1 MLLERVEIVG
11 FRGINRLSLMLE
23 QNNVLIGENAWGK
36 SSLLDALT
44 LLLSPEFDL
53 YHFVRDDFWF
63 PPGDIQG
70 REHHLHII
78 LTFRETEPGRHRVR
92 RFRPLQRCWV
102 PCDDGYHRVFYRLE
116 GELAEDDSVMT
127 LRSFIDGEGE
137 ALVLEEIDE
146 LARHLVRLMPVLRL
160 RDARFMRRIHNGTV
174 PHSPQIEITAR
185 QLDFLSRELVSHPQN
200 LSDGQIRQGLS
211 AMVQLLEHYFAE
223 QSSAQ
228 TRHRLMRRRS
238 HDEQRSWRYLDI
250 INRMIDK
257 PGGRSHRVILLGL
270 FATLLQAKGTVRLDR
285 DARPLLLIEDPE
297 TRLHP
302 IMLSVAWHLLNLLPL
317 QRVTTTNSGELLSL
331 TPVEQVC
338 RLVRESTRVSAWRL
352 GPGGMNAEES
362 RRIAFHIRFNRA
374 SSLFARCWLLV
385 EGETETWVINE
396 LARQCGHHF
405 DAEGVKVIE
414 FAQSGLKPL
423 IKFARRMGIQWHVLV
438 DGDGEDSALLKRALA
453 GMIDLMPASMAL
465 LAPNVNSYRR
475 FQPGMYVPTQA
486 SWGHNNR
493 TVALRIPCGERQNH
507 RVEYRVA
514 GADANP
520 YLVMAAIFAGILHGL
535 DNPQLPLQEEVEGNG
550 LEQEGLPF
558 PIRQSDALWEFMQND
573 HLRERLGERFC
584 HVFHACKHDELL
596 QFERLITETEI
607 EWMLKNA

>member
-116 GELAEDDSVMT
+116 GELAEDGSVMT

-438 DGDGEDSALLKRALA
+438 DGDEAGKKYAATVRGLLNNDRELERDHLTSLPALDMEHFMYRQGFDDVYHRVAQIPDNVPMNMRRVITKAIHRSSKPDLAIEVAMEAGRRGVDAVPTLLKKMFSRVLWLARGRA
-453 GMIDLMPASMAL
+453 D
-465 LAPNVNSYRR
+465 
-475 FQPGMYVPTQA
+475 
-486 SWGHNNR
+486 
-493 TVALRIPCGERQNH
+493 
-507 RVEYRVA
+507 
-514 GADANP
+514 
-520 YLVMAAIFAGILHGL
+520 
-535 DNPQLPLQEEVEGNG
+535 
-550 LEQEGLPF
+550 
-558 PIRQSDALWEFMQND
+558 
-573 HLRERLGERFC
+573 
-584 HVFHACKHDELL
+584 
-596 QFERLITETEI
+596 
-607 EWMLKNA
+607 

>member
-116 GELAEDDSVMT
+116 GELADDDSVMT

-137 ALVLEEIDE
+137 ALAVEDIDD

-200 LSDGQIRQGLS
+200 LSDGQIREGLS

-223 QSSAQ
+223 QGSAQ

-270 FATLLQAKGTVRLDR
+270 FSTLLQAKGTVRLDR

-338 RLVRESTRVSAWRL
+338 RLVRESSRVSAWRL
-352 GPGGMNAEES
+352 GPGGMNAEDS

-438 DGDGEDSALLKRALA
+438 DGDEAGKKYAATVLGLLNNDRELERDHLTSLPAMDMEHFMYRQGFDDVYHRVAQIPDNVPMNMRRVITKAIHRSSKPDLAIEVAMEAGRRGVDAVPTLLKKMFSRVLWLARGRA
-453 GMIDLMPASMAL
+453 D
-465 LAPNVNSYRR
+465 
-475 FQPGMYVPTQA
+475 
-486 SWGHNNR
+486 
-493 TVALRIPCGERQNH
+493 
-507 RVEYRVA
+507 
-514 GADANP
+514 
-520 YLVMAAIFAGILHGL
+520 
-535 DNPQLPLQEEVEGNG
+535 
-550 LEQEGLPF
+550 
-558 PIRQSDALWEFMQND
+558 
-573 HLRERLGERFC
+573 
-584 HVFHACKHDELL
+584 
-596 QFERLITETEI
+596 
-607 EWMLKNA
+607 

>member
-1 MLLERVEIVG
+1 MHLERVEIVG

-78 LTFRETEPGRHRVR
+78 LTFRENEPGRHRVR
-92 RFRPLQRCWV
+92 RFRPLSDCWV
-102 PCDDGYHRVFYRLE
+102 PCDDGYQRIFYRLE
-116 GELAEDDSVMT
+116 GELADDGSVMT
-127 LRSFIDGEGE
+127 LRSFINCQGE
-137 ALVLEEIDE
+137 ALEMQDIDN

-185 QLDFLSRELVSHPQN
+185 QLDFLSRELVNHPQN
-200 LSDGQIRQGLS
+200 LTDGQIREGLS

-228 TRHRLMRRRS
+228 SRNRLMRRRS

-270 FATLLQAKGTVRLDR
+270 FSTLLQAKGTVRLDR

-338 RLVRESTRVSAWRL
+338 RLVRESSRVSAWRL
-352 GPGGMNAEES
+352 GPGGMNAEDS

-423 IKFARRMGIQWHVLV
+423 IKFARRMGIEWHVLV
-438 DGDGEDSALLKRALA
+438 DGDEAGKKYAATVRGLLNNDNELERVHLTMLPAMDIEHFMYRQGFDDVYHRVAQIPENMPMNMRRVITKAIHRSSKPDLAIEVAMEAGRRGVDAVPTLLKKMFSRVLWLARGRA
-453 GMIDLMPASMAL
+453 D
-465 LAPNVNSYRR
+465 
-475 FQPGMYVPTQA
+475 
-486 SWGHNNR
+486 
-493 TVALRIPCGERQNH
+493 
-507 RVEYRVA
+507 
-514 GADANP
+514 
-520 YLVMAAIFAGILHGL
+520 
-535 DNPQLPLQEEVEGNG
+535 
-550 LEQEGLPF
+550 
-558 PIRQSDALWEFMQND
+558 
-573 HLRERLGERFC
+573 
-584 HVFHACKHDELL
+584 
-596 QFERLITETEI
+596 
-607 EWMLKNA
+607 

>member
-362 RRIAFHIRFNRA
+362 RHIAFHIRFNRA

-438 DGDGEDSALLKRALA
+438 DGDEAGKKYAATVRGLLNNDRELERDHLTSLPALDMEHFMYRQGFDDVYHRVAQIPDNVPMNMRRVITKAIHRSSKPDLAIEVAMEAGRRGVDAVPTLLKKMFSRVLWLARGRA
-453 GMIDLMPASMAL
+453 D
-465 LAPNVNSYRR
+465 
-475 FQPGMYVPTQA
+475 
-486 SWGHNNR
+486 
-493 TVALRIPCGERQNH
+493 
-507 RVEYRVA
+507 
-514 GADANP
+514 
-520 YLVMAAIFAGILHGL
+520 
-535 DNPQLPLQEEVEGNG
+535 
-550 LEQEGLPF
+550 
-558 PIRQSDALWEFMQND
+558 
-573 HLRERLGERFC
+573 
-584 HVFHACKHDELL
+584 
-596 QFERLITETEI
+596 
-607 EWMLKNA
+607 

>member
-438 DGDGEDSALLKRALA
+438 DGDEAGKKYAATLRGLLNNDRELERDHLTSLPALDMEHFMYRQGFDDVYHRVAQIPDNVPMNMRRVITKAIHRSSKPALAIEVAMEAGRRGVDAVPTLLKKMFSRVLWLARGRA
-453 GMIDLMPASMAL
+453 D
-465 LAPNVNSYRR
+465 
-475 FQPGMYVPTQA
+475 
-486 SWGHNNR
+486 
-493 TVALRIPCGERQNH
+493 
-507 RVEYRVA
+507 
-514 GADANP
+514 
-520 YLVMAAIFAGILHGL
+520 
-535 DNPQLPLQEEVEGNG
+535 
-550 LEQEGLPF
+550 
-558 PIRQSDALWEFMQND
+558 
-573 HLRERLGERFC
+573 
-584 HVFHACKHDELL
+584 
-596 QFERLITETEI
+596 
-607 EWMLKNA
+607 

>member
-63 PPGDIQG
+63 PTGDIQG

-438 DGDGEDSALLKRALA
+438 DGDEAGKKYAATVRGLLNNDRELERDHLTSLPALDMEHFMYRQGFDDVYHRVAQIPDNVPMNMRRVITKAIHRSSKPDLAIEVAMEAGRRGVDAVPTLLKKMFSRVLWLARGRA
-453 GMIDLMPASMAL
+453 D
-465 LAPNVNSYRR
+465 
-475 FQPGMYVPTQA
+475 
-486 SWGHNNR
+486 
-493 TVALRIPCGERQNH
+493 
-507 RVEYRVA
+507 
-514 GADANP
+514 
-520 YLVMAAIFAGILHGL
+520 
-535 DNPQLPLQEEVEGNG
+535 
-550 LEQEGLPF
+550 
-558 PIRQSDALWEFMQND
+558 
-573 HLRERLGERFC
+573 
-584 HVFHACKHDELL
+584 
-596 QFERLITETEI
+596 
-607 EWMLKNA
+607 

>member
-338 RLVRESTRVSAWRL
+338 RLVRESSRVSAWRL

-438 DGDGEDSALLKRALA
+438 DGDEAGKKYAATVRGLLNNDRELERDHLTALPALDMEHFMYRQGFDDVYHRVAQIPDNVPMNMRRVITKAIHRSSKPDLAIEVAMEAGRRGVDAVPTLLKKMFSRVLWLARGRA
-453 GMIDLMPASMAL
+453 D
-465 LAPNVNSYRR
+465 
-475 FQPGMYVPTQA
+475 
-486 SWGHNNR
+486 
-493 TVALRIPCGERQNH
+493 
-507 RVEYRVA
+507 
-514 GADANP
+514 
-520 YLVMAAIFAGILHGL
+520 
-535 DNPQLPLQEEVEGNG
+535 
-550 LEQEGLPF
+550 
-558 PIRQSDALWEFMQND
+558 
-573 HLRERLGERFC
+573 
-584 HVFHACKHDELL
+584 
-596 QFERLITETEI
+596 
-607 EWMLKNA
+607 

>member
-146 LARHLVRLMPVLRL
+146 LARHLVRLMPVLLL

-438 DGDGEDSALLKRALA
+438 DGDEAGKKYAATVRGLLNNDRELERDHLTSLPALDMEHFMYRQGFDDVYHRVAQIPDNVPMNMRRVITKAIHRSSKPDLAIEVAMEAGRRGVDAVPTLLKKMFSRVLWLARGRA
-453 GMIDLMPASMAL
+453 D
-465 LAPNVNSYRR
+465 
-475 FQPGMYVPTQA
+475 
-486 SWGHNNR
+486 
-493 TVALRIPCGERQNH
+493 
-507 RVEYRVA
+507 
-514 GADANP
+514 
-520 YLVMAAIFAGILHGL
+520 
-535 DNPQLPLQEEVEGNG
+535 
-550 LEQEGLPF
+550 
-558 PIRQSDALWEFMQND
+558 
-573 HLRERLGERFC
+573 
-584 HVFHACKHDELL
+584 
-596 QFERLITETEI
+596 
-607 EWMLKNA
+607 

>member
-438 DGDGEDSALLKRALA
+438 DGDEAGKKYAATVRGLLNNDRELERDHLTSLPALDMEHFMYRQGFDDVYHRVAQIPDNVPMNMRRVITKAIHRSSKPDLAIEVAMEDGRRGVDAVPTLLKKMFSRVLWLARGRA
-453 GMIDLMPASMAL
+453 D
-465 LAPNVNSYRR
+465 
-475 FQPGMYVPTQA
+475 
-486 SWGHNNR
+486 
-493 TVALRIPCGERQNH
+493 
-507 RVEYRVA
+507 
-514 GADANP
+514 
-520 YLVMAAIFAGILHGL
+520 
-535 DNPQLPLQEEVEGNG
+535 
-550 LEQEGLPF
+550 
-558 PIRQSDALWEFMQND
+558 
-573 HLRERLGERFC
+573 
-584 HVFHACKHDELL
+584 
-596 QFERLITETEI
+596 
-607 EWMLKNA
+607 

>member
-137 ALVLEEIDE
+137 ALVLEDIDE

-438 DGDGEDSALLKRALA
+438 DGDEAGKKYAATVRGLLNNDRELERDHLTSLPALDMEHFMYRQGFDDVYHRVAQIPDNVPMNMRRVITKAIHRSSKPDLAIEVAMEAGRRGVDAVPTLLKKMFSRVLWLARGRA
-453 GMIDLMPASMAL
+453 D
-465 LAPNVNSYRR
+465 
-475 FQPGMYVPTQA
+475 
-486 SWGHNNR
+486 
-493 TVALRIPCGERQNH
+493 
-507 RVEYRVA
+507 
-514 GADANP
+514 
-520 YLVMAAIFAGILHGL
+520 
-535 DNPQLPLQEEVEGNG
+535 
-550 LEQEGLPF
+550 
-558 PIRQSDALWEFMQND
+558 
-573 HLRERLGERFC
+573 
-584 HVFHACKHDELL
+584 
-596 QFERLITETEI
+596 
-607 EWMLKNA
+607 

>member
-78 LTFRETEPGRHRVR
+78 LTFRESEPGRHRVR

-116 GELAEDDSVMT
+116 GELADDDSVMT

-137 ALVLEEIDE
+137 ALAVEDIDD

-200 LSDGQIRQGLS
+200 LSDGQIREGLS

-270 FATLLQAKGTVRLDR
+270 FSTLLQAKGTVRLDR

-338 RLVRESTRVSAWRL
+338 RLVRESARVSAWRL
-352 GPGGMNAEES
+352 GPGGMNAEDS

-438 DGDGEDSALLKRALA
+438 DGDEAGKKYAATVLGLLNNDRELERDHLTSLPAMDMEHFMYRQGFDDVYHRVAQIPDNVPMNMRRVITKAIHRSSKPDLAIEVAMEAGRRGVDAVPTLLKKMFSRVLWLARGRA
-453 GMIDLMPASMAL
+453 D
-465 LAPNVNSYRR
+465 
-475 FQPGMYVPTQA
+475 
-486 SWGHNNR
+486 
-493 TVALRIPCGERQNH
+493 
-507 RVEYRVA
+507 
-514 GADANP
+514 
-520 YLVMAAIFAGILHGL
+520 
-535 DNPQLPLQEEVEGNG
+535 
-550 LEQEGLPF
+550 
-558 PIRQSDALWEFMQND
+558 
-573 HLRERLGERFC
+573 
-584 HVFHACKHDELL
+584 
-596 QFERLITETEI
+596 
-607 EWMLKNA
+607 

>member
-317 QRVTTTNSGELLSL
+317 QRVATTNSGELLSL

-438 DGDGEDSALLKRALA
+438 DGDEAGKKYAATVRGLLNNDRELERDHLTSLPALDMEHFMYRQGFDDVYHRVAQIPDNVPMNMRRVITKAIHRSSKPDLAIEVAMEAGRRGVDAVPTLLKKMFSRVLWLARGRA
-453 GMIDLMPASMAL
+453 D
-465 LAPNVNSYRR
+465 
-475 FQPGMYVPTQA
+475 
-486 SWGHNNR
+486 
-493 TVALRIPCGERQNH
+493 
-507 RVEYRVA
+507 
-514 GADANP
+514 
-520 YLVMAAIFAGILHGL
+520 
-535 DNPQLPLQEEVEGNG
+535 
-550 LEQEGLPF
+550 
-558 PIRQSDALWEFMQND
+558 
-573 HLRERLGERFC
+573 
-584 HVFHACKHDELL
+584 
-596 QFERLITETEI
+596 
-607 EWMLKNA
+607 

>member
-1 MLLERVEIVG
+1 MHLERVEIVG

-53 YHFVRDDFWF
+53 YHFVREDFWF

-78 LTFRETEPGRHRVR
+78 LTFRENEPGRHRVR
-92 RFRPLQRCWV
+92 RYRPLSNCWV
-102 PCDDGYHRVFYRLE
+102 PCDDGYQRVFYRLE
-116 GELAEDDSVMT
+116 GELADDDSVMT
-127 LRSFIDGEGE
+127 LRSFINGEGE
-137 ALVLEEIDE
+137 ALELDDIDE

-185 QLDFLSRELVSHPQN
+185 QLDFLSRELVHHPQN
-200 LSDGQIRQGLS
+200 LTDAQIRQGLS

-228 TRHRLMRRRS
+228 SRHRLMRRHS

-270 FATLLQAKGTVRLDR
+270 FSTLLQAKGTVRLDR

-331 TPVEQVC
+331 TPVEHVC
-338 RLVRESTRVSAWRL
+338 RLVRESSRVSAWRL
-352 GPGGMNAEES
+352 GPGGMNAEDS

-423 IKFARRMGIQWHVLV
+423 IKFARRMGIEWHVLV
-438 DGDGEDSALLKRALA
+438 DGDEAGKKYAATVRGLLNDDKMLERDHLTALPAMDMEHFMYRQGFDDVYHRVAQLPINIPMNMRRVITKAIHRSSKPDLAIEVAMEAGRRGVDAIPALLKKMFSRVLWLARGRA
-453 GMIDLMPASMAL
+453 D
-465 LAPNVNSYRR
+465 
-475 FQPGMYVPTQA
+475 
-486 SWGHNNR
+486 
-493 TVALRIPCGERQNH
+493 
-507 RVEYRVA
+507 
-514 GADANP
+514 
-520 YLVMAAIFAGILHGL
+520 
-535 DNPQLPLQEEVEGNG
+535 
-550 LEQEGLPF
+550 
-558 PIRQSDALWEFMQND
+558 
-573 HLRERLGERFC
+573 
-584 HVFHACKHDELL
+584 
-596 QFERLITETEI
+596 
-607 EWMLKNA
+607 

>member
-146 LARHLVRLMPVLRL
+146 LARHLLRLMPVLRL

-174 PHSPQIEITAR
+174 PHSPQIELTAR

-438 DGDGEDSALLKRALA
+438 DGDEAGKKYAATVRGLLNNDRELELDHLTSLPALDMEHLMYRQRVDDVYHRVAQIPDNVPMNMRRVITKAIHRSSKPDLAIEVAMEAGRRGVDAVPTLLKKMFSRVLWLARGRA
-453 GMIDLMPASMAL
+453 D
-465 LAPNVNSYRR
+465 
-475 FQPGMYVPTQA
+475 
-486 SWGHNNR
+486 
-493 TVALRIPCGERQNH
+493 
-507 RVEYRVA
+507 
-514 GADANP
+514 
-520 YLVMAAIFAGILHGL
+520 
-535 DNPQLPLQEEVEGNG
+535 
-550 LEQEGLPF
+550 
-558 PIRQSDALWEFMQND
+558 
-573 HLRERLGERFC
+573 
-584 HVFHACKHDELL
+584 
-596 QFERLITETEI
+596 
-607 EWMLKNA
+607 

>member
-223 QSSAQ
+223 QSSAM

-438 DGDGEDSALLKRALA
+438 DGDEAGKKYAATVRGLLNNDRELERDHLTSLPALDMEHFMYRQGFDDVYHRVAQIPDNVPMNMRRVITKAIHRSSKPDLAIEVAMEAGRRGVDAVPTLLKKMFSRVLWLARGRA
-453 GMIDLMPASMAL
+453 D
-465 LAPNVNSYRR
+465 
-475 FQPGMYVPTQA
+475 
-486 SWGHNNR
+486 
-493 TVALRIPCGERQNH
+493 
-507 RVEYRVA
+507 
-514 GADANP
+514 
-520 YLVMAAIFAGILHGL
+520 
-535 DNPQLPLQEEVEGNG
+535 
-550 LEQEGLPF
+550 
-558 PIRQSDALWEFMQND
+558 
-573 HLRERLGERFC
+573 
-584 HVFHACKHDELL
+584 
-596 QFERLITETEI
+596 
-607 EWMLKNA
+607 

>member
-423 IKFARRMGIQWHVLV
+423 IKFARRMGIQWHMLV
-438 DGDGEDSALLKRALA
+438 DGDEAGKKYAATVRGLLNNDRELERDHLTSLPALDMEHFMYRQGFDDVYHRVAQIPDNVPMNMRRVITKAIHRSSKPDLAIEVAMEAGRRGVDAVPTLLKKMFSRVLWLARGRA
-453 GMIDLMPASMAL
+453 D
-465 LAPNVNSYRR
+465 
-475 FQPGMYVPTQA
+475 
-486 SWGHNNR
+486 
-493 TVALRIPCGERQNH
+493 
-507 RVEYRVA
+507 
-514 GADANP
+514 
-520 YLVMAAIFAGILHGL
+520 
-535 DNPQLPLQEEVEGNG
+535 
-550 LEQEGLPF
+550 
-558 PIRQSDALWEFMQND
+558 
-573 HLRERLGERFC
+573 
-584 HVFHACKHDELL
+584 
-596 QFERLITETEI
+596 
-607 EWMLKNA
+607 

>member
-63 PPGDIQG
+63 PAGDIQG
-70 REHHLHII
+70 CEHHLHII

-116 GELAEDDSVMT
+116 GELADDDSVMT

-137 ALVLEEIDE
+137 ALALEDIDE

-200 LSDGQIRQGLS
+200 LSDGQIREGLS

-338 RLVRESTRVSAWRL
+338 RLVRESARVSAWRL

-438 DGDGEDSALLKRALA
+438 DGDEAGKKYAATVRGLLNNDRELERDHLTTLPALDMEHFMYRQGFDDVYHRVAQIPDNVPMNMRRVITKAIHRSSKPDLAIEVAMEAGRRGVDAVPTLLKKMFSRVLWLARGRA
-453 GMIDLMPASMAL
+453 D
-465 LAPNVNSYRR
+465 
-475 FQPGMYVPTQA
+475 
-486 SWGHNNR
+486 
-493 TVALRIPCGERQNH
+493 
-507 RVEYRVA
+507 
-514 GADANP
+514 
-520 YLVMAAIFAGILHGL
+520 
-535 DNPQLPLQEEVEGNG
+535 
-550 LEQEGLPF
+550 
-558 PIRQSDALWEFMQND
+558 
-573 HLRERLGERFC
+573 
-584 HVFHACKHDELL
+584 
-596 QFERLITETEI
+596 
-607 EWMLKNA
+607 

>member
-137 ALVLEEIDE
+137 ALAVEDIDD

-270 FATLLQAKGTVRLDR
+270 FSTLLQAKGTVRLDR

-338 RLVRESTRVSAWRL
+338 RLVRESSRVSAWRL
-352 GPGGMNAEES
+352 GPGGMNAEDS

-438 DGDGEDSALLKRALA
+438 DGDEAGKKYAATVLGLLNNDRELERDHLTSLPAMDMEHFMYRQGFDDVYHRVAQIPDNVPMNMRRVITKAIHRSSKPDLAIEVAMEAGRRGVDAVPTLLKKMFSRVLWLARGRA
-453 GMIDLMPASMAL
+453 D
-465 LAPNVNSYRR
+465 
-475 FQPGMYVPTQA
+475 
-486 SWGHNNR
+486 
-493 TVALRIPCGERQNH
+493 
-507 RVEYRVA
+507 
-514 GADANP
+514 
-520 YLVMAAIFAGILHGL
+520 
-535 DNPQLPLQEEVEGNG
+535 
-550 LEQEGLPF
+550 
-558 PIRQSDALWEFMQND
+558 
-573 HLRERLGERFC
+573 
-584 HVFHACKHDELL
+584 
-596 QFERLITETEI
+596 
-607 EWMLKNA
+607 

>member
-63 PPGDIQG
+63 PAGDIQG

-116 GELAEDDSVMT
+116 GELADDDSVMT

-137 ALVLEEIDE
+137 ALALEDIDE

-338 RLVRESTRVSAWRL
+338 RLVRESSRVSAWRL

-438 DGDGEDSALLKRALA
+438 DGDEAGKKYAATVRGLLNNDRELERDHLTALPALDMEHFMYRQGFDDVYHRVAQIPDNVPMYMRRVITKAIHRSSKPDLAIEVAMEAGRRGVDAVPTLLKKMFSRVLWLARGRA
-453 GMIDLMPASMAL
+453 D
-465 LAPNVNSYRR
+465 
-475 FQPGMYVPTQA
+475 
-486 SWGHNNR
+486 
-493 TVALRIPCGERQNH
+493 
-507 RVEYRVA
+507 
-514 GADANP
+514 
-520 YLVMAAIFAGILHGL
+520 
-535 DNPQLPLQEEVEGNG
+535 
-550 LEQEGLPF
+550 
-558 PIRQSDALWEFMQND
+558 
-573 HLRERLGERFC
+573 
-584 HVFHACKHDELL
+584 
-596 QFERLITETEI
+596 
-607 EWMLKNA
+607 

>member
-185 QLDFLSRELVSHPQN
+185 QLDFLSRELVSYPQN

-438 DGDGEDSALLKRALA
+438 DGDEAGKKYAATVRGLLNNDRELERDHLTSLPALDMEHFMYRQGFDDVYHRVAQIPDNVPMNMRRVITKAIHRSSKPDLAIEVAMEAGRRGVDAVPTLLKKMFSRVLWLARGRA
-453 GMIDLMPASMAL
+453 D
-465 LAPNVNSYRR
+465 
-475 FQPGMYVPTQA
+475 
-486 SWGHNNR
+486 
-493 TVALRIPCGERQNH
+493 
-507 RVEYRVA
+507 
-514 GADANP
+514 
-520 YLVMAAIFAGILHGL
+520 
-535 DNPQLPLQEEVEGNG
+535 
-550 LEQEGLPF
+550 
-558 PIRQSDALWEFMQND
+558 
-573 HLRERLGERFC
+573 
-584 HVFHACKHDELL
+584 
-596 QFERLITETEI
+596 
-607 EWMLKNA
+607 

>member
-438 DGDGEDSALLKRALA
+438 DGDEAGKKYAATVRGLLNNDRELERDHLTSLPALDMEHFMYRQGFDDVYHRVAQIPDNVTMNMRRVITKAIHRSSKPDLAIEVAMEAGRRGVDAVPTLLKKMFSRVLWLARGRA
-453 GMIDLMPASMAL
+453 D
-465 LAPNVNSYRR
+465 
-475 FQPGMYVPTQA
+475 
-486 SWGHNNR
+486 
-493 TVALRIPCGERQNH
+493 
-507 RVEYRVA
+507 
-514 GADANP
+514 
-520 YLVMAAIFAGILHGL
+520 
-535 DNPQLPLQEEVEGNG
+535 
-550 LEQEGLPF
+550 
-558 PIRQSDALWEFMQND
+558 
-573 HLRERLGERFC
+573 
-584 HVFHACKHDELL
+584 
-596 QFERLITETEI
+596 
-607 EWMLKNA
+607 

>member
-1 MLLERVEIVG
+1 MHLERVEIVG

-53 YHFVRDDFWF
+53 YHFVREDFWF

-78 LTFRETEPGRHRVR
+78 LTFRENEPGRHRVR
-92 RFRPLQRCWV
+92 RYRPLSSCWV
-102 PCDDGYHRVFYRLE
+102 PCDDGYQRVFYRLE
-116 GELAEDDSVMT
+116 GELADDDSVMT
-127 LRSFIDGEGE
+127 LRSFIDGEGK
-137 ALVLEEIDE
+137 ALELDDIDE

-185 QLDFLSRELVSHPQN
+185 QLDFLSRELVHHPQN
-200 LSDGQIRQGLS
+200 LTDGQIRQGLS

-228 TRHRLMRRRS
+228 SRHRLMRRHS

-270 FATLLQAKGTVRLDR
+270 FSTLLQAKGTVRLDR

-331 TPVEQVC
+331 TPVEHVC
-338 RLVRESTRVSAWRL
+338 RLVRESSRVSAWRL
-352 GPGGMNAEES
+352 GTGGMNAEDS

-423 IKFARRMGIQWHVLV
+423 IKFARRMGIEWHVLV
-438 DGDGEDSALLKRALA
+438 DGDEAGKKYAATVRSLLNDDKMLERDHLTALPAMDMEHFMYRQGFDDVYHRVAQLPMNIPMNMRRVITKAIHRSSKPDLAIEVAMEAGRRGVDAIPALLKKMFSRVLWLARGRA
-453 GMIDLMPASMAL
+453 D
-465 LAPNVNSYRR
+465 
-475 FQPGMYVPTQA
+475 
-486 SWGHNNR
+486 
-493 TVALRIPCGERQNH
+493 
-507 RVEYRVA
+507 
-514 GADANP
+514 
-520 YLVMAAIFAGILHGL
+520 
-535 DNPQLPLQEEVEGNG
+535 
-550 LEQEGLPF
+550 
-558 PIRQSDALWEFMQND
+558 
-573 HLRERLGERFC
+573 
-584 HVFHACKHDELL
+584 
-596 QFERLITETEI
+596 
-607 EWMLKNA
+607 

>member
-228 TRHRLMRRRS
+228 MRHRLMRRRS

-438 DGDGEDSALLKRALA
+438 DGDEAGKKYAATVRGLLNNDRELERDHLTSLPALDMEHFMYRQGFDDVYHRVAQIPDNVPMNMRRVITKAIHRSSKPDLAIEVAMEAGRRGVDAVPTLLKKMFSRVLWLARGRA
-453 GMIDLMPASMAL
+453 D
-465 LAPNVNSYRR
+465 
-475 FQPGMYVPTQA
+475 
-486 SWGHNNR
+486 
-493 TVALRIPCGERQNH
+493 
-507 RVEYRVA
+507 
-514 GADANP
+514 
-520 YLVMAAIFAGILHGL
+520 
-535 DNPQLPLQEEVEGNG
+535 
-550 LEQEGLPF
+550 
-558 PIRQSDALWEFMQND
+558 
-573 HLRERLGERFC
+573 
-584 HVFHACKHDELL
+584 
-596 QFERLITETEI
+596 
-607 EWMLKNA
+607 

>member
-78 LTFRETEPGRHRVR
+78 LTFRETEPGRHRVQ

-438 DGDGEDSALLKRALA
+438 DGDEAGKKYAATVRGLLNNDRELERDHLTSLPALDMEHFMYRQGFDDVYHRVAQIPDNVPMNMRRVITKAIHRSSKPDLAIEVAMEAGRRGVDAVPTLLKKMFSRVLWLARGRA
-453 GMIDLMPASMAL
+453 D
-465 LAPNVNSYRR
+465 
-475 FQPGMYVPTQA
+475 
-486 SWGHNNR
+486 
-493 TVALRIPCGERQNH
+493 
-507 RVEYRVA
+507 
-514 GADANP
+514 
-520 YLVMAAIFAGILHGL
+520 
-535 DNPQLPLQEEVEGNG
+535 
-550 LEQEGLPF
+550 
-558 PIRQSDALWEFMQND
+558 
-573 HLRERLGERFC
+573 
-584 HVFHACKHDELL
+584 
-596 QFERLITETEI
+596 
-607 EWMLKNA
+607 

>member
-1 MLLERVEIVG
+1 MILERVEIVG

-44 LLLSPEFDL
+44 LLLSPEPDL
-53 YHFVRDDFWF
+53 YHFVREDFWF
-63 PPGDIQG
+63 PPGDIRG

-78 LTFRETEPGRHRVR
+78 LTFRETEPGRRHAR
-92 RFRPLQRCWV
+92 RYRPLSDCWV
-102 PCDDGYHRVFYRLE
+102 PGDDGLHRIFYRLE
-116 GELAEDDSVMT
+116 GELADDDSVMT
-127 LRSFIDGEGE
+127 LRGFLDDQGHT
-137 ALVLEEIDE
+137 LPLEDIDE
-146 LARHLVRLMPVLRL
+146 QARHLVRLMPVLRL
-160 RDARFMRRIHNGTV
+160 RDARFMRRIRNGTV
-174 PHSPQIEITAR
+174 PEVPEVEVTAR
-185 QLDFLSRELVSHPQN
+185 QLDYLARELVTRPQN
-200 LSDGQIRQGLS
+200 LTDGQIRHGLA

-223 QSSAQ
+223 QSSSQA
-228 TRHRLMRRRS
+228 RHRLMRRHS

-270 FATLLQAKGTVRLDR
+270 FSTLLQAKGTIRLDR

-331 TPVEQVC
+331 TPMEHVC
-338 RLVRESTRVSAWRL
+338 RLVRESSRVAAWRL
-352 GPGGMNAEES
+352 GPGGMNPEDS
-362 RRIAFHIRFNRA
+362 RRIAFHIRANRP

-423 IKFARRMGIQWHVLV
+423 IKFARRMGIEWHVLV
-438 DGDGEDSALLKRALA
+438 DGDEAGKKYAATARSLLNNDSVSERDHLTALPALDMEHFMYRQGFA
-453 GMIDLMPASMAL
+453 G
-465 LAPNVNSYRR
+465 VY
-475 FQPGMYVPTQA
+475 
-486 SWGHNNR
+486 
-493 TVALRIPCGERQNH
+493 H
-507 RVEYRVA
+507 RVA
-514 GADANP
+514 
-520 YLVMAAIFAGILHGL
+520 
-535 DNPQLPLQEEVEGNG
+535 QLPENIPMNMRRVIIKAIHRSSKPDLAIEVAMEAARRGVEAVPPLLRNM
-550 LEQEGLPF
+550 F
-558 PIRQSDALWEFMQND
+558 SRVLWLARGRAD
-573 HLRERLGERFC
+573 
-584 HVFHACKHDELL
+584 
-596 QFERLITETEI
+596 
-607 EWMLKNA
+607 

>member
-116 GELAEDDSVMT
+116 GELADDDSVMT

-137 ALVLEEIDE
+137 ALAVEDIDD

-174 PHSPQIEITAR
+174 PYSPQIEITAR

-200 LSDGQIRQGLS
+200 LSDGQIREGLS

-270 FATLLQAKGTVRLDR
+270 FSTLLQAKGTVRLDR

-338 RLVRESTRVSAWRL
+338 RLVRESSRVSAWRL
-352 GPGGMNAEES
+352 GPGGMNAEDS

-438 DGDGEDSALLKRALA
+438 DGDEAGKKYAATVLGLLNNDRELERDHLTSLPAMDMEHFMYRQGFDDVYHRVAQIPDNVPMNMRRVITKAIHRSSKPDLA
-453 GMIDLMPASMAL
+453 IEVAMEAG
-465 LAPNVNSYRR
+465 RR
-475 FQPGMYVPTQA
+475 GVDAVPTLLNKMF
-486 SWGHNNR
+486 S
-493 TVALRIPCGERQNH
+493 
-507 RVEYRVA
+507 RVLWLAR
-514 GADANP
+514 GRAD
-520 YLVMAAIFAGILHGL
+520 
-535 DNPQLPLQEEVEGNG
+535 
-550 LEQEGLPF
+550 
-558 PIRQSDALWEFMQND
+558 
-573 HLRERLGERFC
+573 
-584 HVFHACKHDELL
+584 
-596 QFERLITETEI
+596 
-607 EWMLKNA
+607 

>member
-223 QSSAQ
+223 QSGAQ

-438 DGDGEDSALLKRALA
+438 DGDEAGKKYAATVRGLLNNDRELERDHLTSLPALDMEHFMYRQGFDDVYHRVAQIPDNVPMNMRRVITKAIHRSSKPDLAIEVAMEAGRRGVDAVPTLLKKMFSRVLWLARGRA
-453 GMIDLMPASMAL
+453 D
-465 LAPNVNSYRR
+465 
-475 FQPGMYVPTQA
+475 
-486 SWGHNNR
+486 
-493 TVALRIPCGERQNH
+493 
-507 RVEYRVA
+507 
-514 GADANP
+514 
-520 YLVMAAIFAGILHGL
+520 
-535 DNPQLPLQEEVEGNG
+535 
-550 LEQEGLPF
+550 
-558 PIRQSDALWEFMQND
+558 
-573 HLRERLGERFC
+573 
-584 HVFHACKHDELL
+584 
-596 QFERLITETEI
+596 
-607 EWMLKNA
+607 

>member
-116 GELAEDDSVMT
+116 GELAEDDRVMT

-438 DGDGEDSALLKRALA
+438 DGDEAGKKYAATVRGLLNNDRELERDHLTSLPALDMEHFMYRQGFDDVYHRVAQIPDNVPMNMRRVITKAIHRSSKPDLAIEVAMEAGRRGVDAVPTLLKKMFSRVLWLARGRA
-453 GMIDLMPASMAL
+453 D
-465 LAPNVNSYRR
+465 
-475 FQPGMYVPTQA
+475 
-486 SWGHNNR
+486 
-493 TVALRIPCGERQNH
+493 
-507 RVEYRVA
+507 
-514 GADANP
+514 
-520 YLVMAAIFAGILHGL
+520 
-535 DNPQLPLQEEVEGNG
+535 
-550 LEQEGLPF
+550 
-558 PIRQSDALWEFMQND
+558 
-573 HLRERLGERFC
+573 
-584 HVFHACKHDELL
+584 
-596 QFERLITETEI
+596 
-607 EWMLKNA
+607 

>member
-92 RFRPLQRCWV
+92 RFRPLQSCWV

-116 GELAEDDSVMT
+116 GELADDDSVMT

-137 ALVLEEIDE
+137 ALAVEDIDD

-200 LSDGQIRQGLS
+200 LSDGQIREGLS

-270 FATLLQAKGTVRLDR
+270 FSTLLQAKGTVRLDR

-338 RLVRESTRVSAWRL
+338 RLVRESSRVSAWRL
-352 GPGGMNAEES
+352 GPGGMNAEDS

-438 DGDGEDSALLKRALA
+438 DGDEAGKKYAATVLGLLNNDRELERDHLTSLPAMDMEHFMYRQGFDDVYHRVAQIPDNVPMNMRRVITKAIHRSSKPDLAIEVAMEAGRRGVDAVPTLLKKMFSRVLWLARGRA
-453 GMIDLMPASMAL
+453 D
-465 LAPNVNSYRR
+465 
-475 FQPGMYVPTQA
+475 
-486 SWGHNNR
+486 
-493 TVALRIPCGERQNH
+493 
-507 RVEYRVA
+507 
-514 GADANP
+514 
-520 YLVMAAIFAGILHGL
+520 
-535 DNPQLPLQEEVEGNG
+535 
-550 LEQEGLPF
+550 
-558 PIRQSDALWEFMQND
+558 
-573 HLRERLGERFC
+573 
-584 HVFHACKHDELL
+584 
-596 QFERLITETEI
+596 
-607 EWMLKNA
+607 

>member
-1 MLLERVEIVG
+1 MHLERVEIVG

-78 LTFRETEPGRHRVR
+78 LTFRENEPGRHRVR
-92 RFRPLQRCWV
+92 RFRPLSDCWV
-102 PCDDGYHRVFYRLE
+102 PCDDGYQRIFYRLE
-116 GELAEDDSVMT
+116 GELADDGSVMT
-127 LRSFIDGEGE
+127 LRSFINCQGE
-137 ALVLEEIDE
+137 ALEMQDIDE

-185 QLDFLSRELVSHPQN
+185 QLDFLSRELVNHPQN
-200 LSDGQIRQGLS
+200 LTDGQIREGLS

-228 TRHRLMRRRS
+228 SRNRLMRRRS

-270 FATLLQAKGTVRLDR
+270 FSTLLQAKGTVRLDR

-338 RLVRESTRVSAWRL
+338 RLVRESSRVSAWRL
-352 GPGGMNAEES
+352 GPGGMNAEDS

-374 SSLFARCWLLV
+374 SSLFALCWLLV

-423 IKFARRMGIQWHVLV
+423 IKFARRMGIEWHVLV
-438 DGDGEDSALLKRALA
+438 DGDEAGKKYAATVRGLLNNDNELERVHLTMLPAMDMEHFMYRQGFDDVYHRVAQIPDNMPMNMRRVITKAIHRSSKPDLAIEVAMEAGRRGVDAVPTLLKKMFSRVLWLARGRA
-453 GMIDLMPASMAL
+453 D
-465 LAPNVNSYRR
+465 
-475 FQPGMYVPTQA
+475 
-486 SWGHNNR
+486 
-493 TVALRIPCGERQNH
+493 
-507 RVEYRVA
+507 
-514 GADANP
+514 
-520 YLVMAAIFAGILHGL
+520 
-535 DNPQLPLQEEVEGNG
+535 
-550 LEQEGLPF
+550 
-558 PIRQSDALWEFMQND
+558 
-573 HLRERLGERFC
+573 
-584 HVFHACKHDELL
+584 
-596 QFERLITETEI
+596 
-607 EWMLKNA
+607 

>member
-1 MLLERVEIVG
+1 MHLERVEIVG

-78 LTFRETEPGRHRVR
+78 LTFRENEPGRHRVR
-92 RFRPLQRCWV
+92 RFRPLSDCWV
-102 PCDDGYHRVFYRLE
+102 PCDDGYQRIFYRLE
-116 GELAEDDSVMT
+116 GELADDGSVMT
-127 LRSFIDGEGE
+127 LRSFINCQGE
-137 ALVLEEIDE
+137 ALEMQDIDD
-146 LARHLVRLMPVLRL
+146 LARHLV
-160 RDARFMRRIHNGTV
+160 RFMRRIHNGTV

-185 QLDFLSRELVSHPQN
+185 QLDFLSRELVNHPQN
-200 LSDGQIRQGLS
+200 LTDGQIREGLS

-228 TRHRLMRRRS
+228 SRNRLMRRRS

-270 FATLLQAKGTVRLDR
+270 FSTLLQAKGTVRLDR

-338 RLVRESTRVSAWRL
+338 RLVREASRVSAWRL
-352 GPGGMNAEES
+352 GPGGMNAEDS

-423 IKFARRMGIQWHVLV
+423 IKFARRMGIEWHVLV
-438 DGDGEDSALLKRALA
+438 DGDEAGKKYAATVRGLLNNDNELERVHLTMLPAMDMEHFMYRQGFDDVYHRVAQIPENMPMNMRRVITKAIHRSSKPDLAIEVAMEAGRRGVDAVPTLLKKMFSRVLWLARGRA
-453 GMIDLMPASMAL
+453 D
-465 LAPNVNSYRR
+465 
-475 FQPGMYVPTQA
+475 
-486 SWGHNNR
+486 
-493 TVALRIPCGERQNH
+493 
-507 RVEYRVA
+507 
-514 GADANP
+514 
-520 YLVMAAIFAGILHGL
+520 
-535 DNPQLPLQEEVEGNG
+535 
-550 LEQEGLPF
+550 
-558 PIRQSDALWEFMQND
+558 
-573 HLRERLGERFC
+573 
-584 HVFHACKHDELL
+584 
-596 QFERLITETEI
+596 
-607 EWMLKNA
+607 

>member
-200 LSDGQIRQGLS
+200 LSDGQIRQGVS

-438 DGDGEDSALLKRALA
+438 DGDEAGKKYAATVRGLLNNDRELERDHLTSLPALDMEHFMYRQGFDDVYHRVAQIPDNVPMNMRRVITKAIHRSSKPDLAIEVAMEAGRRGVDAVPTLLKKMFSRVLWLARGRA
-453 GMIDLMPASMAL
+453 D
-465 LAPNVNSYRR
+465 
-475 FQPGMYVPTQA
+475 
-486 SWGHNNR
+486 
-493 TVALRIPCGERQNH
+493 
-507 RVEYRVA
+507 
-514 GADANP
+514 
-520 YLVMAAIFAGILHGL
+520 
-535 DNPQLPLQEEVEGNG
+535 
-550 LEQEGLPF
+550 
-558 PIRQSDALWEFMQND
+558 
-573 HLRERLGERFC
+573 
-584 HVFHACKHDELL
+584 
-596 QFERLITETEI
+596 
-607 EWMLKNA
+607 

>member
-116 GELAEDDSVMT
+116 GELADDDSVMT

-137 ALVLEEIDE
+137 ALAVEDIDD

-200 LSDGQIRQGLS
+200 LSDGQIREGLS

-270 FATLLQAKGTVRLDR
+270 FSTLLQAKGTVRLDR

-338 RLVRESTRVSAWRL
+338 RLVRESSRVSAWRL
-352 GPGGMNAEES
+352 GPGGMNAEDS

-374 SSLFARCWLLV
+374 SSLFARGWLLV

-438 DGDGEDSALLKRALA
+438 DGDEAGKKYAATVLGLLNNDRELERDHLTSLPAMDMEHFMYRQGFDDVYHRVAQIPDNVPMNMRRVITKAIHRSSKPDLAIEVAMEAGRRGVDAVPTLLKKMFSRVLWLARGRA
-453 GMIDLMPASMAL
+453 D
-465 LAPNVNSYRR
+465 
-475 FQPGMYVPTQA
+475 
-486 SWGHNNR
+486 
-493 TVALRIPCGERQNH
+493 
-507 RVEYRVA
+507 
-514 GADANP
+514 
-520 YLVMAAIFAGILHGL
+520 
-535 DNPQLPLQEEVEGNG
+535 
-550 LEQEGLPF
+550 
-558 PIRQSDALWEFMQND
+558 
-573 HLRERLGERFC
+573 
-584 HVFHACKHDELL
+584 
-596 QFERLITETEI
+596 
-607 EWMLKNA
+607 

>member
-1 MLLERVEIVG
+1 MHLERVEIVG

-53 YHFVRDDFWF
+53 YHFVREDFWF

-78 LTFRETEPGRHRVR
+78 LTFRENEPGRHRVR
-92 RFRPLQRCWV
+92 RYRPLSSCWV
-102 PCDDGYHRVFYRLE
+102 PCDDGYQRVFYRLE
-116 GELAEDDSVMT
+116 GELADDDSVMT
-127 LRSFIDGEGE
+127 LRSFIDGEGK
-137 ALVLEEIDE
+137 ALELDDIDE

-185 QLDFLSRELVSHPQN
+185 QLDFLSRELVHHPQN
-200 LSDGQIRQGLS
+200 LTDGQIRQGLS

-228 TRHRLMRRRS
+228 SRHRLMRRHS

-250 INRMIDK
+250 INGMIDK

-270 FATLLQAKGTVRLDR
+270 FSTLLQAKGTVRLDR

-331 TPVEQVC
+331 TPVEHVC
-338 RLVRESTRVSAWRL
+338 RLVRESSRVSAWRL
-352 GPGGMNAEES
+352 GPGGMNAEDS

-423 IKFARRMGIQWHVLV
+423 IKFARRMGIEWHVLV
-438 DGDGEDSALLKRALA
+438 DGDEAGKKYAATVRSLLNDDKMLERDHLTALPAMDMEHFMYRQGFDDVYHRVAQLPMNIPMNMRRVITKAIHRSSKPDLAIEVAMEAGRRGVDAIPTLLKKMFSRVLWLARGRA
-453 GMIDLMPASMAL
+453 D
-465 LAPNVNSYRR
+465 
-475 FQPGMYVPTQA
+475 
-486 SWGHNNR
+486 
-493 TVALRIPCGERQNH
+493 
-507 RVEYRVA
+507 
-514 GADANP
+514 
-520 YLVMAAIFAGILHGL
+520 
-535 DNPQLPLQEEVEGNG
+535 
-550 LEQEGLPF
+550 
-558 PIRQSDALWEFMQND
+558 
-573 HLRERLGERFC
+573 
-584 HVFHACKHDELL
+584 
-596 QFERLITETEI
+596 
-607 EWMLKNA
+607 

>member
-146 LARHLVRLMPVLRL
+146 LVRHLVRLMPVLRL

-238 HDEQRSWRYLDI
+238 HDEQRSWRYLDV

-438 DGDGEDSALLKRALA
+438 DGDEAGKKYAATIRGLLNNDRELERDHLTSLPALDMEHFMYRQGFDDVYHRVAQIPDNVPMNMRRVITKAIHRSSKPDLAIEVAMEAGRRGVDAVPTLLKKMFSRVLWLARGRA
-453 GMIDLMPASMAL
+453 D
-465 LAPNVNSYRR
+465 
-475 FQPGMYVPTQA
+475 
-486 SWGHNNR
+486 
-493 TVALRIPCGERQNH
+493 
-507 RVEYRVA
+507 
-514 GADANP
+514 
-520 YLVMAAIFAGILHGL
+520 
-535 DNPQLPLQEEVEGNG
+535 
-550 LEQEGLPF
+550 
-558 PIRQSDALWEFMQND
+558 
-573 HLRERLGERFC
+573 
-584 HVFHACKHDELL
+584 
-596 QFERLITETEI
+596 
-607 EWMLKNA
+607 